1 MRKTTYSIEVEQAEV
16 IAIRA
21 LGYLAQN
28 AEQLSRFL
36 GLTGLTIETLR
47 NDAGSHQVLAAVLD
61 HLVGDESLLLT
72 FAATAAISPQDIA
85 AAHVRLSTPDDSY
98 RST

>member
-1 MRKTTYSIEVEQAEV
+1 MRKTTHSIDVDHAEI

-28 AEQLSRFL
+28 GEHLSRFL

-61 HLVGDESLLLT
+61 HLTGDESLMLA
-72 FAATAAISPQDIA
+72 FAASAAIAPQDVA
-85 AAHVRLSTPDDSY
+85 AARARLSRPEDGY